1 MDNLRKSLI
10 ILFQE
15 QNPAKMLDIYIKG
28 NNGIGKNK
36 FFSLSEREDFI
47 SQFSQN
53 HKNLYNKDE
62 IKNICSIL
70 TDDWSRLSYSKDKNI
85 FNVVAKFSTN
95 VLKEW
100 HNHPV
105 CQQDKLFKWREVT
118 LQLGEDLFTTA
129 FLAYNDL
136 ITGKERNFFTWKSI
150 IGTDDVRLQEIFK
163 KGMAENHF
171 HLNGSSPHFQLAWIS
186 LMNKPNGRGKEFK
199 NLKKNKS
206 LFSSK
211 NSGFGDINEDIE
223 SLVKKAAI
231 IRIFLFE
238 KFIIKKSLEKMR
250 FKEFY
255 NKYLMAQKLEN
266 RIITIQYLHGK
277 IIDKVVPDYAISK
290 NVTINN
296 YRPNNKE
303 YNGMILLY
311 GERVF
316 LYQMFKLVF
325 NNDENFKNYQDL
337 LYIYLCIKQKL
348 RNEIIQ
354 LNKVVG
360 FANFGDYQDRK
371 EIFISEDSI
380 YSKAIVNIAINS
392 SLIEQNIKYLETRIA
407 PKQTKKQ
414 LKDALVKIEAKSKN
428 TVFFENESLA
438 DRILNSKEQSKAIK
452 SKGKYFHTIHFIK
465 KEEEDNKAKEIGDI
479 IPRNHFLR
487 KKIKIEASAINEL
500 RKSTNKIADKIYGI
514 DAANIEIGCRPEVFA
529 HIFRYIKNYKYY
541 QPATIFGINYFH
553 EIGQTFHAG
562 EDFLDLLDGMRAI
575 DEVLRFFNF
584 SQGDRLGHALA
595 IGIDPKSYYRDKE
608 YTIILSKQNFLD
620 NIVWALCKKNE
631 YGIEIPLSF
640 SSELENLYKKYYNE
654 IYFEN
659 VEEVTLKHITFRDY
673 YEAWKLRGDS
683 PYPYLQMNKQN
694 KLKTISYSF
703 WEKCRFNESSEA
715 IQARKDEI
723 ARNLYKEYHFNEK
736 VKKSGKE
743 MIEYKIN
750 NGEYIRLVKKLQ
762 IAMQEEI
769 ARKNIYIE
777 TNPTSNI
784 LIGPIEKYIKHPILR
799 FNNYGLITNENSS
812 QISVSIN
819 TDDQGV
825 FATSLENEYALMAL
839 ALLKQKD
846 ENGNYKYNQMNVYEW
861 LDKVRQM
868 SLEHS
873 FENICNIE
881 LNIDK
886 VE

>member
-15 QNPAKMLDIYIKG
+15 QNPAKMLNTYLKG
-28 NNGIGKNK
+28 DNGVGKNK
-36 FFSLSEREDFI
+36 FFNLSEREDFI
-47 SQFSQN
+47 SLFSQN

-62 IKNICSIL
+62 IKNVCNIL
-70 TDDWSRLSYSKDKNI
+70 VDNWSKLDYCKDKNI
-85 FNVVAKFSTN
+85 FNVVAKFSTS
-95 VLKEW
+95 VLREL
-100 HNHPV
+100 HNCPV
-105 CQQDKLFKWREVT
+105 CQQDKLFKWRDVT

-136 ITGKERNFFTWKSI
+136 MTGKWRTFFTWKSI

-199 NLKKNKS
+199 ELKKNKS
-206 LFSSK
+206 LFSNK
-211 NSGFGDINEDIE
+211 NLGFGDINEDIE
-223 SLVKKAAI
+223 SLVKKAAT

-238 KFIIKKSLEKMR
+238 KFIIKKSQEKIK

-255 NKYLMAQKLEN
+255 RKYSLTQDLKS
-266 RIITIQYLHGK
+266 RINTVQYLHGK
-277 IIDKVVPDYAISK
+277 VIDKVVPDYAIPK
-290 NVTINN
+290 NITIDN
-296 YRPNNKE
+296 YKRNNKD

-311 GERVF
+311 GERAF
-316 LYQMFKLVF
+316 LYQMFRLVF
-325 NNDENFKNYQDL
+325 NDDESFKNYQDL

-371 EIFISEDSI
+371 EIFISENSI

-414 LKDALVKIEAKSKN
+414 LKNALVKIEAKSKD
-428 TVFFENESLA
+428 TVFFEEESLA
-438 DRILNSKEQSKAIK
+438 DRILAPKEQEKDNKA
-452 SKGKYFHTIHFIK
+452 KGKYFHTIHFIK
-465 KEEEDNKAKEIGDI
+465 KAEENDKNKENRDI
-479 IPRNHFLR
+479 IPRNHSLR
-487 KKIKIEASAINEL
+487 KGLEKEASAINEL
-500 RKSTNKIADKIYGI
+500 RKSTNKIAEKIYGI

-541 QPATIFGINYFH
+541 QPATIFGIDYFH
-553 EIGQTFHAG
+553 EIGQTFHVG

-595 IGIDPKSYYRDKE
+595 MGIDPRSYYRDKE

-631 YGIEIPLSF
+631 YGIETSLSF
-640 SSELENLYKKYYNE
+640 SSELENLFKKYYNE

-659 VEEVTLKHITFRDY
+659 VEEVTLKHITYRDY

-683 PYPYLQMNKQN
+683 PYPYLEMNKEN

-703 WEKCRFNESSEA
+703 WEKCRFNGSSEA
-715 IQARKDEI
+715 TEARKDEI
-723 ARNLYKEYHFNEK
+723 ARNLYKEYHFNDK
-736 VKKSGKE
+736 VKKIGEK

-750 NGEYIRLVKKLQ
+750 NREYISLVEKLQ
-762 IAMQEEI
+762 IAMQQEV

-799 FNNYGLITNENSS
+799 FNNYGLTNDEKSS

-839 ALLKQKD
+839 ALLKQKE

-861 LDKVRQM
+861 LDKIRQM

-873 FENICNIE
+873 FENICNHE
-881 LNIDK
+881 PNIDK